1 MLRTYIIFLLL
12 FLPQHALFAEA
23 LLPGAASM
31 HEYLPKLEKK
41 RVALVVN
48 HTALLNGKHLVD
60 TLLTLGVDI
69 RFVFAPEHGFRGLAG
84 AGDLL
89 NDTIDEQSCLPIRSL
104 YGKNKKPKPE
114 HLQEVDVVIFDIQ
127 DVGARFYTYISTL
140 FYVAEACAENEKQ
153 LIVLDRPNPNGHYI
167 DGPVLDMNYR
177 SFVGIAPLPIVHG
190 CTVGELA
197 KMYKGEHWLHCAD
210 FLDVVVIPCSNYK
223 HSQLYAPPIKPS
235 PNLPDIRSILLYPST
250 CLFEGTKV
258 SVGRGTNFPFQLIGY
273 PDFPEGSCF
282 FKPTPNQ
289 GAAQPTYNEKTCCG
303 IDLSTIPID
312 TLHQQK
318 EINLSWLIFFF
329 ENSPIKED
337 FFNSNSFFNLL
348 AGNQTLR
355 IQLEQG
361 CTEEEIRES
370 WWPELVKYRRLR
382 DNYLLYP
389 E

>member
-1 MLRTYIIFLLL
+1 MLRSYFIFLLFL
-12 FLPQHALFAEA
+12 FQQQSLLAQNP
-23 LLPGAASM
+23 LPGAVAI
-31 HEYLPKLEKK
+31 HDYLPKLEKK

-48 HTALLNGKHLVD
+48 HTAQVNGKHLVD
-60 TLLTLGVDI
+60 TLQSLGVDI

-104 YGKNKKPKPE
+104 YGKNKKPKAE
-114 HLQEVDVVIFDIQ
+114 QLQEVDIVVYDIQ

-167 DGPVLDMNYR
+167 DGPVLDLNYR
-177 SFVGIAPLPIVHG
+177 SFVGIVPIPIVHG

-197 KMYKGEHWLHCAD
+197 LMYKGESWINCAD
-210 FLDVVVIPCSNYK
+210 FLDLLIIPCSNYQ
-223 HSQLYAPPIKPS
+223 HAQLYAPPIKPS
-235 PNLPDIRSILLYPST
+235 PNLPDLRSILLYPSL

-258 SVGRGTNFPFQLIGY
+258 SVGRGTNSPFQILGY
-273 PDFPEGSCF
+273 PEFPAGSCF
-282 FKPTPNQ
+282 FKPAPNQ
-289 GAAQPTYNEKTCCG
+289 GAAKPSYNEIICCG
-303 IDLSTIPID
+303 VDLSNTPID
-312 TLHQQK
+312 VLYQK
-318 EINLSWLIFFF
+318 KSLDLSWLFFFF
-329 ENSPIKED
+329 ENSPIKDD
-337 FFNSNSFFNLL
+337 FFNSNQFFNLL

-361 CTEEEIRES
+361 CSEEEIRAS
-370 WWPELVKYRRLR
+370 WWPGIVQFRKMR

>member
-1 MLRTYIIFLLL
+1 MLRTYFIFLLFL
-12 FLPQHALFAEA
+12 FQQHSLLAQNP
-23 LLPGAASM
+23 LPGAVAI
-31 HEYLPKLEKK
+31 HDYLPQLEKK

-48 HTALLNGKHLVD
+48 HTAQVNGKHLVD
-60 TLLTLGVDI
+60 TLQSLGVDI

-104 YGKNKKPKPE
+104 YGKNKKPKAE
-114 HLQEVDVVIFDIQ
+114 QLQEVDIVVYDIQ

-167 DGPVLDMNYR
+167 DGPVLDLNYR
-177 SFVGIAPLPIVHG
+177 SFVGIVPIPIVHG

-197 KMYKGEHWLHCAD
+197 LMYKGESWINCAD
-210 FLDVVVIPCSNYK
+210 FLDLLIIPCSNYQ
-223 HSQLYAPPIKPS
+223 HAQLYAPPIKPS
-235 PNLPDIRSILLYPST
+235 PNLPDLRSILLYPSL

-258 SVGRGTNFPFQLIGY
+258 SVGRGTNSPFQIIGY
-273 PDFPEGSCF
+273 PEFPAGNCF

-289 GAAQPTYNEKTCCG
+289 GASKPSYNEITCCG
-303 IDLSTIPID
+303 VDLSNTPID
-312 TLHQQK
+312 ALYQK
-318 EINLSWLIFFF
+318 KSLDLSWLFFFF
-329 ENSPIKED
+329 ENSPIKDD
-337 FFNSNSFFNLL
+337 FFNSNQFFNLL

-361 CTEEEIRES
+361 CSEEEIRAS
-370 WWPELVKYRRLR
+370 WWPGIVQFRKMR